1 MLSWSHPCAPLL
13 PCSTGFD
20 RSVLALCDKV
30 VAASSS
36 IYHTISKELLPTPAK
51 PHYTFNLRDLGKVF
65 QVGVGVGVGLVGEC
79 WALLDVLPLRVPPLA
94 LPASI

>member
-1 MLSWSHPCAPLL
+1 
-13 PCSTGFD
+13 
-20 RSVLALCDKV
+20 VLALCDKV

-65 QVGVGVGVGLVGEC
+65 QVR
-79 WALLDVLPLRVPPLA
+79 WAVCGHPPPTQHPPLHPTA
-94 LPASI
+94 ANGFTSVGMPVHPG